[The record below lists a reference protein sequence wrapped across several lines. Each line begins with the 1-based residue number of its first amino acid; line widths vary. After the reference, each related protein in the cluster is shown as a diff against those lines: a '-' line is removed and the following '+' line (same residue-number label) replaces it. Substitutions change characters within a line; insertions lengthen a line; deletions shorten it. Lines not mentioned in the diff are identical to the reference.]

1 MSELEADTGGEA
13 ETTVTSI
20 AGLPASPR
28 SGVII
33 AAGRL
38 TIREICVLAAE
49 RSGASGISA
58 DGFRT
63 SEEDRW

>member
-13 ETTVTSI
+13 ETVTSI
-20 AGLPASPR
+20 AGLPTSPR

-38 TIREICVLAAE
+38 RVREICVLAAE

-63 SEEDRW
+63 SEKAGW

>member
-1 MSELEADTGGEA
+1 MSELADKGGEA
-13 ETTVTSI
+13 DIPVTSI

-28 SGVII
+28 SGVLI

-49 RSGASGISA
+49 RSGATGISA
-58 DGFRT
+58 DGYRT
-63 SEEDRW
+63 SEEAGW

>member
-13 ETTVTSI
+13 EPVTSVTG
-20 AGLPASPR
+20 ASSPR

-38 TIREICVLAAE
+38 TVREICVLAAE

-58 DGFRT
+58 DGFWT
-63 SEEDRW
+63 SEEVG

>member
-13 ETTVTSI
+13 EPVTSVTG
-20 AGLPASPR
+20 ASSPR

-38 TIREICVLAAE
+38 TVREICVLAAE
-49 RSGASGISA
+49 RSGATGISA
-58 DGFRT
+58 DGFRPT
-63 SEEDRW
+63 EEGGW

>member
-1 MSELEADTGGEA
+1 MSELEANTGDEA
-13 ETTVTSI
+13 PPPVTSI
-20 AGLPASPR
+20 AGSVSSPR

-38 TIREICVLAAE
+38 TVREICVLAAE
-49 RSGASGISA
+49 RSGASGIGA

-63 SEEDRW
+63 SEEAGW